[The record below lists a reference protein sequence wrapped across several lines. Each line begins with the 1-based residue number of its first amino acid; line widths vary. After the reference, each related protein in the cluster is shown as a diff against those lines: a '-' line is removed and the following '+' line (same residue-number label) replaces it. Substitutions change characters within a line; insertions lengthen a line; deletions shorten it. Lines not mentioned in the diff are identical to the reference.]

1 MSHLAVALRKYCE
14 QPNVTASELEKRAGV
29 PAATISHIL
38 RESHPR
44 PERLAQLMRAV
55 DPATACE
62 WLVAYLR
69 DDCPPEYVDR
79 VTITVQQLEHDVLH
93 ESIPTPAQVDPV
105 QLAWQRL
112 QTAMRNDTA
121 LRQWFQRT
129 VEVILGP
136 TA

>member
-112 QTAMRNDTA
+112 QAAMRNDTA

-129 VEVILGP
+129 VEVILSP